1 MLLLFHGHC
10 PRKDHHG
17 NWFTSFIACYGL
29 IPSATCMVFKHN
41 NGANIPKNE
50 WVMGLLS
57 KPGVREFESKNAH
70 PVSDEKH
77 SISFLLQGKS

>member
-57 KPGVREFESKNAH
+57 TSEFEPKCADS
-70 PVSDEKH
+70 VSDEIF
-77 SISFLLQGKS
+77 SMTFLLHSNSS